1 MTALLSNPDPGD
13 IIQPWSKPIDSLEP
27 EALNTPDPTSFSD
40 DVLAYLT
47 TTVEEARLTYNIDLA
62 TQVTIPYD

>member
-1 MTALLSNPDPGD
+1 MSALLSNPDPSD
-13 IIQPWSKPIDSLEP
+13 IIQPWSKLIDSLEP
-27 EALNTPDPTSFSD
+27 ETLNTPDPTSFPD

-47 TTVEEARLTYNIDLA
+47 TTAEEARLTYNIDLA